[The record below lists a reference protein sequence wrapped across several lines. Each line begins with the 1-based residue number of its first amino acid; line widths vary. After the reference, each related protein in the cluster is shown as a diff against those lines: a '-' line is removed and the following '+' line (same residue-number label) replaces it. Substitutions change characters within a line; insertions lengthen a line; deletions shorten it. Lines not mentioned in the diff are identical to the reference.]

1 MKIYEILAL
10 KFMKNFLKISHL
22 PLVIGLGVALAG
34 CASVSVK
41 NLDAGG
47 SSFPPAMKPDVIYVL
62 PFDTDSGKFNVDRE
76 GAELVAFKQ
85 NLQQMLSAALTAEI
99 PEHLVPA
106 KAVNSIPH
114 QSNAWLICGKFVRV
128 NQGSRLLRS
137 TVGFG
142 AGGTKMETQVFVY
155 NLADNSTAP
164 FLTFETTG
172 GSGASPGMV
181 SADPVGLAVGAVGA
195 AANGVSDD
203 TKLTS
208 RMITATLSD
217 YMYNHG
223 WISKEQRLNPKMSE

>member
-1 MKIYEILAL
+1 MS
-10 KFMKNFLKISHL
+10 NFSKLLTL
-22 PLVIGLGVALAG
+22 PLVIGLGVALTG

-47 SSFPPAMKPDVIYVL
+47 TSFPPATKPDVIYIL
-62 PFDTDSGKFNVDRE
+62 PFDASGSQFNVDRE
-76 GAELVAFKQ
+76 GAELADFKQ

-106 KAVNSIPH
+106 QAVNSIPR
-114 QSNAWLICGKFVRV
+114 QSNAWIVCGRFIRV

-155 NLADNSTAP
+155 NLADNATAP

-172 GSGASPGMV
+172 GSGASPGMI
-181 SADPVGLAVGAVGA
+181 SAGPVGAAIGAVGGA
-195 AANGVSDD
+195 AKGVSDD
-203 TKLTS
+203 TARTS
-208 RMITATLSD
+208 RAITAALSD
-217 YMYNHG
+217 YMYKQG
-223 WISKEQRLNPKMSE
+223 WISKDQKLKPK